1 MGEPSQRPELAELLT
16 QRILV
21 LDGATG
27 TEIQAFGLGEE
38 EYRGGRFRNWESPL
52 KGNHD
57 LLCLTRPSVVAAVHR
72 KYLEAGA
79 DLIETNTFSA
89 NAISQSDYGLAEY
102 CREINEAA
110 ARIAR
115 AEADAATAADPTRP
129 RYVVGSIGPTN
140 RTASLSP
147 KVEDPGARNVSFE
160 DLAAAYGEQARGLL
174 DGGADL
180 LLVETIF
187 DVLNA
192 KAAVF
197 GIEEEF
203 SRRGARVP
211 LAVSATITD
220 RAGRTL
226 SGQTVEAFWTSIRHA
241 APLLSGLN
249 CALGPREMRPH
260 LEALHLACEG
270 FVLCYANAG
279 LPNEMGGYDL
289 GPEEFAALA
298 REFAEAGFVN
308 LIGGCCGTTPA
319 HVAAVARAVK
329 GIAPRERK
337 ARRPLRPR
345 WSGLEELELRPD
357 SNLVNIGE
365 RCNVAGSRRFAR
377 LIREE
382 QFEPALAVA
391 REQVADGAQ
400 MLDLCFDEALL
411 DAPASMRRF
420 LRLLA
425 SDPEISR
432 LPLVLDSSR
441 FEAIEA
447 GLKECQ
453 GRALVNSLSLKE
465 GEDEFRRLAR
475 RVRRYGATPV
485 VMAFD
490 ERGQADDTARRLEIV
505 TRARGILADEGFA
518 DVEMV
523 FDLNVLAIGTGLPE
537 HDDYARSF
545 LEALRELKQRFP
557 GCCFS
562 GGISNLS
569 FSFRGAEDV
578 RRALHSVFLFH
589 AVRAGLTMGIVHAGQ
604 LDFYDDLDPALR
616 ADCEDLIL
624 NRAPGA
630 ADRMLARAQAEMTAT
645 AEGGGRARVAAAAPA
660 WREQPVA
667 ERLKH
672 ALVHG
677 EDAHLEADLPEALAS
692 SANALAVIEGPL
704 MAGMDVVG
712 ELFGSGRMFLPQVVR
727 SARVMK
733 KAVAWLEPHLDRR
746 ADAAGGRGRVLLA
759 TVKGDV
765 HDIGKNIVG
774 VILACNGYVVS
785 DLGVMVPA
793 QKILDAAR
801 AEGSDVVGLSGLITP
816 SLDEM
821 VHVAA
826 EMEREGLEV
835 PLLIG
840 GATTSAVHT
849 AVKIAPARRAPV
861 LHVLDASRAVGVMGE
876 LMDPERRASLAVAT
890 AEKQEELRRARAA
903 RVLDRQLLP
912 LAEARARAL
921 RLDFTMAAT
930 RPEPAVLGARAI
942 RDWPLEDLLPRVDW
956 SPFFAAWELKGRYPE
971 ILDDAVVGEHARR
984 LHQDALELLEQ
995 IMAKRALRAHAAFGI
1010 FPAAS
1015 EGDDL
1020 VLFDSRNPSRERAR
1034 LPMLRQQRAGR
1045 DGSLNLSLADFVAP
1059 VTTGLRDHVG
1069 AFVVTAGDGVEELTA
1084 GFRAEHDDY
1093 RAILTQALADRFAE
1107 ALAER
1112 LHERARTE
1120 FWAYAP
1126 EESLDTKA
1134 LIREDYRGIRPAPGY
1149 PACPNHDL
1157 KDDLFRLLD
1166 AEHAIGAKLTESWAI
1181 TPTAAVAGLWFA
1193 HPEARYFGIGRI
1205 AEDQAADYAARRGI
1219 PLETARRRLSSLLD

>member
-1 MGEPSQRPELAELLT
+1 MSPAVPRPELAELLN

-27 TEIQAFGLGEE
+27 TEIQAFGLSEE
-38 EYRGGRFRNWESPL
+38 DYRGARFAAWESSL

-57 LLCLTRPSVVAAVHR
+57 LLCLTRPEVVAAVHR
-72 KYLEAGA
+72 SYLAAGA

-89 NAISQSDYGLAEY
+89 NAISQADYGLGEY
-102 CREINEAA
+102 CRELNEAA

-115 AEADAATAADPTRP
+115 TEADAATAADPSRP
-129 RYVVGSIGPTN
+129 RYVAGSIGPTN

-160 DLAAAYGEQARGLL
+160 ELAAAYGDQARGLL

-192 KAAVF
+192 KAALY

-203 SRRGARVP
+203 ERRGARTP
-211 LAVSATITD
+211 LAISATITD

-226 SGQTVEAFWTSIRHA
+226 SGQTVEAFWTSVRHA
-241 APLLSGLN
+241 APLLAGLN

-260 LEALHLACEG
+260 LETLHQICGE

-298 REFAEAGFVN
+298 REFAASGFVN
-308 LIGGCCGTTPA
+308 LIGGCCGTTPP
-319 HVAAVARAVK
+319 HVAAVSRAVR
-329 GIAPRERK
+329 GLTPRPRQE
-337 ARRPLRPR
+337 RRPARPR
-345 WSGLEELELRPD
+345 WAGLEELEVRAD
-357 SNLVNIGE
+357 SNLINIGE
-365 RCNVAGSRRFAR
+365 RCNVSGSRRFAR
-377 LIREE
+377 LIREQ
-382 QFEPALAVA
+382 QFEAALAVA

-425 SDPEISR
+425 SDPEIAR
-432 LPLVLDSSR
+432 LPVVLDSSR

-465 GEDEFRRLAR
+465 GEEEFRGHAR

-490 ERGQADDTARRLEIV
+490 ERGQADDVARRIEIV
-505 TRARGILADEGFA
+505 TRARGILAEEGFA
-518 DVEMV
+518 DEEMV

-545 LEALRELKQRFP
+545 LEALRELKQRHP

-569 FSFRGAEDV
+569 FSFRGAENL
-578 RRALHSVFLFH
+578 RRAIHTVFLFH

-604 LDFYDDLDPALR
+604 LDFYEDLDPQLR
-616 ADCEDLIL
+616 KECEDLIL

-630 ADRMLARAQAEMTAT
+630 ADRLLARAQAEIAAV
-645 AEGGGRARVAAAAPA
+645 AEGGGTARSAAATPA

-667 ERLKH
+667 ERMKH

-677 EDAHLEADLPEALAS
+677 DDAHLEADLPEALAAAGS
-692 SANALAVIEGPL
+692 ALAVIEGPL

-733 KAVAWLEPHLDRR
+733 KAVAWLEPHLERG
-746 ADAAGGRGRVLLA
+746 AESAGGRGRVLLA

-774 VILACNGYVVS
+774 VILACNGYHVR

-793 QKILDAAR
+793 QKILEAAR
-801 AEGSDVVGLSGLITP
+801 ADGVDVVGISGLITP

-826 EMEREGLEV
+826 EMEREGLEM

-840 GATTSAVHT
+840 GATTSAAHT

-861 LHVLDASRAVGVMGE
+861 LHVLDASRAVGVMGD
-876 LMDPERRASLAVAT
+876 LMDPERRRALAAAT
-890 AEKQEELRRARAA
+890 AEKQEQLRKARAE
-903 RVLDRQLLP
+903 RVEDRQLLT

-921 RLDFTMAAT
+921 RLDFAT
-930 RPEPAVLGARAI
+930 AGARPLPSLLGARAV

-956 SPFFAAWELKGRYPE
+956 SPFFAAWELKGSYPA
-971 ILDDAVVGEHARR
+971 ILQDAVVGEQARR
-984 LHQDALELLEQ
+984 LHDDALELLGQ
-995 IMAKRALRAHAAFGI
+995 IVADGSLRAHAAFGI
-1010 FPAAS
+1010 FPAAA

-1020 VLFDSRNPSRERAR
+1020 LLYDPTRGEAELAR

-1045 DGSLNLSLADFVAP
+1045 EGTRNLSLADYLAP
-1059 VTTGLRDHVG
+1059 VTSGLRDHLG
-1069 AFVVTAGDGVEELTA
+1069 AFVVTAGDGAEELA
-1084 GFRAEHDDY
+1084 ARYRAEQDDY
-1093 RAILTQALADRFAE
+1093 RAILVQALADRLAE

-1112 LHERARTE
+1112 LHERARIE
-1120 FWAYAP
+1120 YWGYAAD
-1126 EESLDTKA
+1126 EALATAA
-1134 LIREDYRGIRPAPGY
+1134 LIREEYRGIRPAPGY

-1157 KDDLFRLLD
+1157 KDDLFRVLD
-1166 AEHAIGAKLTESWAI
+1166 AERAIGAQLTESWAI
-1181 TPTAAVAGLWFA
+1181 TPSAAVAGLWFA

-1219 PLETARRRLSSLLD
+1219 PLEVARRRLSPLLD